1 MGIMNL
7 RKRGLMGLAFGMGVS
22 ALALSAAPAFA
33 QETELPELIV
43 TAQRR
48 SENLQAVPL
57 SVTVESAE
65 KLQAIFSTGDDV
77 VSLAARSPG
86 LYAESS
92 NGRAAPRF
100 YIRGL
105 GNTDFDL
112 AASQPVSIIMDDVVM
127 ENVVLKSSPLYDLD
141 QVEILRGPQGSLFG
155 RNTTAGIIKFD
166 SVKPSAETKG
176 RATASYGDFNTFN
189 FDGGLGGTIVD
200 GKLEGRISAL
210 YQHRDDWISNSFTG
224 QNDSMGGYD
233 EKAARAQLLWTP
245 TDDLSLLFNLH
256 ARDLDGTSAMF
267 RGNILTKGSNSLNS
281 SYKRDTVAYDGGGG
295 NNQTYKGWGG
305 SINAVADLGDVKV
318 TLISAYEETHGASR
332 GDIDGTAGP
341 YTFNF
346 GPGANVP
353 GTTRFPSDT
362 TDGLDSLSQWTEEL
376 RFSGGSTDSFAWQ
389 AGVYYF
395 DGSFTINT
403 NPGFPPIA
411 SVQQTNHA
419 WAGFAHGTWALGEK
433 LSFEAGARYTNDE
446 KKLTVLSPTGVFAPV
461 EVSDGKVSW
470 DLSARYEFTDN
481 VSAYVRVAEGF
492 RGPSIQGRDVA
503 FGTAPSTADSET
515 VLSWEAGLKSELFD
529 RRVRLN
535 GAVFTYKIDDM
546 QLTAVGGI
554 ANTTRL
560 LNAHQG
566 KAYGFEV
573 DGEWLVNENLTLTAG
588 YSYNHTEINDPNLT
602 VAGCG
607 NNLCT
612 LLDPSAGNNNV
623 YINGNPF
630 PQAPE
635 YIVDFTARYSLPVG
649 DGGEVFAF
657 TDWNQQG
664 QTNLFLYRSKEFMT
678 DGNFEGGLKIGYA
691 RTDGSWEAAVF
702 VRNITDEDNIKGGI
716 DFDNLTAFVN
726 DPRIIGVTLT
736 AKLK

>member
-1 MGIMNL
+1 MTSH
-7 RKRGLMGLAFGMGVS
+7 KRALLGLAFGMGVS

-33 QETELPELIV
+33 EDTATTLPDLIV

-48 SENLQAVPL
+48 AENLQAVPL
-57 SVTVESAE
+57 SVTVEPAE

-176 RATASYGDFNTFN
+176 RATVSYADYNTFN
-189 FDGGLGGTIVD
+189 LDGGLGGTIID
-200 GKLEGRISAL
+200 GKLEGRISVL
-210 YQHRDDWISNSFTG
+210 YQHRDDWIGNSFTG
-224 QNDSMGGYD
+224 KDDVMGGYD

-256 ARDLDGTSAMF
+256 ARDLDGTSAIF
-267 RGNILTKGSNSLNS
+267 RGNILTKGSNNLNS
-281 SYKRDTVAYDGGGG
+281 NYRRDRVAYDGGGG
-295 NNQTYKGWGG
+295 NNQAYKGWGG
-305 SINAVADLGDVKV
+305 SVNTVADLGEVTM
-318 TLISAYEETHGASR
+318 TLISAFEETHGASR

-346 GPGANVP
+346 GPGSNVP

-362 TDGLDSLSQWTEEL
+362 KDGLSKLNQWTEEL
-376 RFSGGSTDSFAWQ
+376 RFAGGSTDSFAWQ

-395 DGSFTINT
+395 DGSFTIKT
-403 NPGFPPIA
+403 DPGFPPGA
-411 SVQQTNHA
+411 TVKQTNRA
-419 WAGFAHGTWALGEK
+419 FAGFVHGTWAFGEN
-433 LSFEAGARYTNDE
+433 LSVEAGARYTNDE
-446 KKLTVLSPTGVFAPV
+446 KKLIALVPTGITPV
-461 EVSDGKVSW
+461 KVSDGQVSW
-470 DLSARYEFTDN
+470 DLSARYEFTPE
-481 VSAYVRVAEGF
+481 VSAYARVARGF
-492 RGPSIQGRDVA
+492 RGPSIQGRDIA
-503 FGTAPSTADSET
+503 FGSPPSTADSET
-515 VLSWEAGLKSELFD
+515 VLSYEVGLKSELFD

-535 GAVFTYKIDDM
+535 GAVFSYTIDNM

-560 LNAHQG
+560 INAKQG

-573 DGEWLVNENLTLTAG
+573 DGEWLVTDNLTLTAG
-588 YSYNHTEINDPNLT
+588 YSYNHTEIDDKNLK
-602 VAGCG
+602 VAACAK
-607 NNLCT
+607 NLCT
-612 LLDPSAGNNNV
+612 VTDPLDVNNNAS
-623 YINGNPF
+623 INGNPF

-635 YIVDFTARYSLPVG
+635 YILDFTARYSVPVG
-649 DGGEVFAF
+649 DGGELFAY
-657 TDWNQQG
+657 TDWNMQG
-664 QTNLFLYRSKEFMT
+664 QTNLFLYESKEFQT
-678 DGNFEGGLKIGYA
+678 DGNFEGGLKFGYG
-691 RTDGSWEAAVF
+691 RTDGSWEAAIF

-726 DPRIIGVTLT
+726 DPRIIGITLT
-736 AKLK
+736 AKLP